1 MNISININV
10 IYKGILNVIM
20 LIQII
25 VLNSLGYVKVLCIPL
40 IFEVLIVLTI
50 WRKYYV
56 EQFN

>member
-40 IFEVLIVLTI
+40 IFEVLIV
-50 WRKYYV
+50 
-56 EQFN
+56 